1 MANRHIKRCSTIL
14 NIREISPH
22 TCQNG
27 YCFKHTHTHTH
38 THKHTHTHTH
48 TQWNTFTLVGIL
60 VGGATVENSIE
71 VSQKTKSNYYMTQQ
85 FHFLIYIQRK
95 QKH

>member
-1 MANRHIKRCSTIL
+1 MFFLKEEMHMANRHIKRCSTIL

-38 THKHTHTHTH
+38 INTHTHTHTH
-48 TQWNTFTLVGIL
+48 NGTLL
-60 VGGATVENSIE
+60 PWWE
-71 VSQKTKSNYYMTQQ
+71 Y
-85 FHFLIYIQRK
+85 
-95 QKH
+95 